1 MIPLPYHRGV
11 SCIWNLFQYNKSRS
25 KYLMRIA
32 YVYMWLI
39 GRLSLMY
46 IIGLA
51 LSRKTDRFSLQ
62 NNAHLFS
69 VVLHSCAPAAACVVY
84 LLRSKVTY

>member
-11 SCIWNLFQYNKSRS
+11 SCILNLFQYNKSRS

-32 YVYMWLI
+32 YMYMWLI

-51 LSRKTDRFSLQ
+51 QSKITPIWSLFCCPTQ
-62 NNAHLFS
+62 RAS
-69 VVLHSCAPAAACVVY
+69 AAACVVY